1 MTTPRMQNFETI
13 RRFQKC
19 LSRVFKP
26 HTLFCGRF
34 VATVF
39 FSATLISA
47 SGTTLV
53 FAPNENAAVEGNAR
67 TVVPFLINAAQGDPS
82 GRFQQ
87 IYEASEFLAF
97 PEGVLIQEMDFRIDS
112 DYLKQGFAA
121 TLPNI
126 QLEFSTTTKD
136 SDSLSPVFSENIGHD
151 HQVVLNGLVKISGDF
166 SASMRPQKFDVRFV
180 FSQPFIYRP
189 GSGNLLLDVKNFSG
203 TLIPGGLFGYPA
215 LNATLQS
222 PSVASIYAG
231 SVSANSGQAAG
242 ALVTQFRVTP
252 VPEPSEL
259 AFASFAVGIFQLM
272 RRKHNRSSGRVP
284 IEIDKQRRRDAAG
297 IRP

>member
-1 MTTPRMQNFETI
+1 M
-13 RRFQKC
+13 
-19 LSRVFKP
+19 KP
-26 HTLFCGRF
+26 HALFCGCF
-34 VATVF
+34 FATVLL
-39 FSATLISA
+39 STTSISA

-53 FAPNENAAVEGNAR
+53 VAPNENAAVEGNAR

-87 IYEASEFLAF
+87 IYEASEFSAY

-136 SDSLSPVFSENIGHD
+136 SDSLSPIFSENIGHD

-166 SASMRPQKFDVRFV
+166 SASIRPQEFDVRFV
-180 FSQPFIYRP
+180 FSHPYLYRP

-203 TLIPGGLFGYPA
+203 TLTVGGPFGFPA
-215 LNATLQS
+215 LDATTLS
-222 PSVASIYAG
+222 PSVGSIYAG
-231 SVSANSGQAAG
+231 SVSADLGQASR
-242 ALVTQFRVTP
+242 ALITQFRVTP

-259 AFASFAVGIFQLM
+259 ALASFALGIFQLI
-272 RRKHNRSSGRVP
+272 RRKHNRSSRAP
-284 IEIDKQRRRDAAG
+284 EMCSDRN
-297 IRP
+297 